1 MMALLHMKR
10 PNAYYIKVHN
20 DRLGENYYSTKIT
33 T

>member
-10 PNAYYIKVHN
+10 SNTYYIKGHN
-20 DRLGENYYSTKIT
+20 DKLGENYYSTKIT